1 MIIGTAKIYT
11 RISWANSLKEKR
23 MVSRSL
29 MAKVKN
35 KFNVSIC
42 EVEENDAHKS
52 LVIGIACVSNDKRH
66 ANSQIDEIIN
76 FIYENTEI
84 EVVDI
89 IIEIL

>member
-1 MIIGTAKIYT
+1 
-11 RISWANSLKEKR
+11 

-84 EVVDI
+84 EVVDV